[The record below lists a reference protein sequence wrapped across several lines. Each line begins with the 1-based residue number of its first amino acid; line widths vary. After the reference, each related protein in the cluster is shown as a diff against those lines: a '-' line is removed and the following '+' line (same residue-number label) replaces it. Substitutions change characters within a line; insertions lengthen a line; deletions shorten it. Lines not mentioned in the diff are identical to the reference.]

1 MNRSAGIKVKRRR
14 AVRTQITPKIIRRL
28 VAADGYMELNMPH
41 RAVTELEKVD
51 SAGPLE
57 GPRRLLLGMALKR
70 SGDEHQAIPHLEA
83 AARMMPSPVR
93 RFAWSELSSCYRS
106 MGSDELADLAE
117 KLGGES
123 DYELRIALPS
133 AELTISS
140 TETFSELI

>member
-1 MNRSAGIKVKRRR
+1 
-14 AVRTQITPKIIRRL
+14 
-28 VAADGYMELNMPH
+28 
-41 RAVTELEKVD
+41 
-51 SAGPLE
+51 
-57 GPRRLLLGMALKR
+57 
-70 SGDEHQAIPHLEA
+70 
-83 AARMMPSPVR
+83 
-93 RFAWSELSSCYRS
+93 

>member
-1 MNRSAGIKVKRRR
+1 M
-14 AVRTQITPKIIRRL
+14 RTQITPKIIRRL
-28 VAADGYMELNMPH
+28 VAADGYMELNMPR
-41 RAVTELEKVD
+41 RAVTELEKVQN
-51 SAGPLE
+51 AGALE
-57 GPRRLLLGMALKR
+57 GPRRLLMGIALKR
-70 SGDEHQAIPHLEA
+70 CGDERQAIPHLET

-106 MGSDELADLAE
+106 MGNEELADLAE